1 MIFFVISDLHNKFA
15 LKENYMLELLKK
27 YKVLF
32 LVIIIF
38 SFQCSSSKSSDK
50 TDSDSLQNLISQTY
64 EQKSTLNTNESA
76 QFKGKTVVFFSLNKE
91 EYNSFLTRMGKV
103 SKWEFDVI
111 YNNFKRTAGNAAE
124 PLKNINIRSTYTTEK
139 ILTFIT
145 ADKDTLYFN
154 RDNEDYFVGQI
165 FFDGKDSLYIVE
177 GLFKANNLEEMIIDF
192 FDIKNDFNISS
203 VAQISDSFRY
213 FTPDTSAVISEDTI
227 IPKL

>member
-1 MIFFVISDLHNKFA
+1 M
-15 LKENYMLELLKK
+15 LKNNILI
-27 YKVLF
+27 LF
-32 LVIIIF
+32 LFVF
-38 SFQCSSSKSSDK
+38 AVSCNNSDNHNVRLP
-50 TDSDSLQNLISQTY
+50 D
-64 EQKSTLNTNESA
+64 NTNRISKTNKIKDSVSNSNA
-76 QFKGKTVVFFSLNKE
+76 DYADKDFDIIKGKSVVFFSLNKK
-91 EYNSFLTRMGKV
+91 EYNIFINRMGKHT
-103 SKWEFDVI
+103 KWEFDII